1 MVQFDVAD
9 QTTVPVC
16 VVALSES
23 ERVWVWVRL
32 DVNCAIVQKSSN
44 GPAMSFILVDHQHQT
59 IELWRS
65 V

>member
-16 VVALSES
+16 VVALSKS
-23 ERVWVWVRL
+23 ERVWIWVRL
-32 DVNCAIVQKSSN
+32 DVDRTVIQESSN
-44 GPAMSFILVDHQHQT
+44 RPAVSFILVDHQHQSV
-59 IELWRS
+59 ELRCS